1 MFDSPKER
9 AEKAMALRRLL
20 SKWFKKQE
28 TKKKADLLAAKNPEL
43 KIMRAQGT
51 KKGNQGLGIG

>member
-1 MFDSPKER
+1 
-9 AEKAMALRRLL
+9 MALRRLL